1 MAGFNCNTLIEP
13 ICSSIGHFGTN
24 VFYVGVWICR
34 SNTQMPT
41 HTISGAL
48 FHPSALH
55 ESQMDFD
62 STKISHCFVEWE
74 FKNEVVI
81 ILFALRGFVRSTDA
95 CCEVICSVYKGPANV
110 YINIPLAFKS
120 LRRTYIMGI
129 CNLNWCPLNVL
140 ALISAFWASK
150 VLHKPWQDISVDGWH
165 WKSPGG
171 EW

>member
-1 MAGFNCNTLIEP
+1 MSFMWVCEFVGQILRCPPTQSAVPSFTLQR
-13 ICSSIGHFGTN
+13 CMNLRWTLMC
-24 VFYVGVWICR
+24 Y
-34 SNTQMPT
+34 
-41 HTISGAL
+41 
-48 FHPSALH
+48 
-55 ESQMDFD
+55 